1 MERRYP
7 MTLTTEELNA
17 LYEALTTFV
26 EGDDVDGETI
36 ELIDSAWEKIKVVNS

>member
-1 MERRYP
+1 
-7 MTLTTEELNA
+7 MTLTTEELDA

-26 EGDDVDGETI
+26 EGDDVDCFRI